1 MSWKFWQKAA
11 VSEEELAR
19 ERLITAAPELLK
31 TLEECE
37 MFLEGEVEALERI
50 YADPELGGEK
60 DPELQYWVDL
70 LTNVRAA
77 IALASAA

>member
-37 MFLEGEVEALERI
+37 MFLEGYVKDLERI
-50 YADPELGGEK
+50 YADPDLGGDPELGGEK

-70 LTNVRAA
+70 K
-77 IALASAA
+77 

>member
-1 MSWKFWQKAA
+1 
-11 VSEEELAR
+11 
-19 ERLITAAPELLK
+19 
-31 TLEECE
+31 
-37 MFLEGEVEALERI
+37 MFLEGEVEGLERI

-60 DPELQYWVDL
+60 DPDLQYWVDL